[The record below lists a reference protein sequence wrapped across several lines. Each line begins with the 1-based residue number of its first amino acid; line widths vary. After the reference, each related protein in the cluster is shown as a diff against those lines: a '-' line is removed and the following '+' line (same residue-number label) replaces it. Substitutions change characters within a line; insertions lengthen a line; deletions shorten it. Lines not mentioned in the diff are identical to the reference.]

1 MQDILK
7 EEIQPIK
14 NIPGFTPSLVIQP
27 LYEAAI
33 RANSERGG
41 SAAGIEADGPLTGT
55 LILTVHCNSHGGSK
69 REWTRGQGLET
80 VSNGFSC
87 SVQHTMG

>member
-1 MQDILK
+1 M

-14 NIPGFTPSLVIQP
+14 DIPGFTPSLVIQP

-55 LILTVHCNSHGGSK
+55 LVPTVY
-69 REWTRGQGLET
+69 
-80 VSNGFSC
+80 
-87 SVQHTMG
+87 